1 MVQVIL
7 EFLLSENKQ
16 RMLSECEMFS
26 FRQCLLPQRHFFL
39 FLQTLVVCCGQ
50 NAVIFFYSRSSSQF
64 NNCALSHIQSFPSVV
79 LSKNI
84 CSKITHPTLY
94 RFLGMLVFAM
104 AKDIQSMKFKH
115 DPLDGNDFMCGQD
128 EICIYEMQLAQ

>member
-26 FRQCLLPQRHFFL
+26 FRQCLLPQKHFFL

-50 NAVIFFYSRSSSQF
+50 NAVIFFIPEVRRSS
-64 NNCALSHIQSFPSVV
+64 ITV
-79 LSKNI
+79 L
-84 CSKITHPTLY
+84 CHAF
-94 RFLGMLVFAM
+94 RVFLA
-104 AKDIQSMKFKH
+104 
-115 DPLDGNDFMCGQD
+115 
-128 EICIYEMQLAQ
+128 

>member
-26 FRQCLLPQRHFFL
+26 FRQCLLPQKHFFFVL
-39 FLQTLVVCCGQ
+39 TNTCRVLWTKCCH
-50 NAVIFFYSRSSSQF
+50 FFYSRSSSQF
-64 NNCALSHIQSFPSVV
+64 NNCALSRIQSFPSLV

-115 DPLDGNDFMCGQD
+115 DRLDGNDFMCGQD
-128 EICIYEMQLAQ
+128 EICIY